1 MFKLIKWVLL
11 LTIWAKSK
19 VKLVAILL
27 IWISLII
34 FSQVINDI
42 LEFTDNND
50 LYLIYIKWAVI
61 LVLSVFSGY
70 LIFKVY
76 LDLYPSS
83 KPEASG
89 SVTKGAEQN
98 ARKRRILAKEKVKT
112 KSESIIEKYEGN

>member
-11 LTIWAKSK
+11 LTIWARSK
-19 VKLVAILL
+19 VKIVAILL
-27 IWISLII
+27 IWIGLIT

-42 LEFTDNND
+42 LEFTDDND

-61 LVLSVFSGY
+61 LALSIFSGY

-76 LDLYPSS
+76 LDFSPSS

-89 SVTKGAEQN
+89 SLTKAVQPN
-98 ARKRRILAKEKVKT
+98 TRKSRILAKEQIKT
-112 KSESIIEKYEGN
+112 KSESIIEKYKGN